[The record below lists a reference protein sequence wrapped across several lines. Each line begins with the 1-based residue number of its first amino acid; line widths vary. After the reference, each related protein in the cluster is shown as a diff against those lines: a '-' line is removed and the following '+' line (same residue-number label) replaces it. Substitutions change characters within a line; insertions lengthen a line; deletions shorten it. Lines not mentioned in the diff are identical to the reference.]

1 MGTASSQTFSRVAAA
16 SRSRLN
22 SAAAAATRGRAPITP
37 DNFSPVVVPLSLDGR
52 ELITATTL
60 AKGNCAASVPARITP
75 VPLDSKRHRHLG
87 EDPLQ
92 VADLAAAMCLQ
103 TGSLVQGVV
112 CAGHVP

>member
-1 MGTASSQTFSRVAAA
+1 VSIVISLHVVAA
-16 SRSRLN
+16 
-22 SAAAAATRGRAPITP
+22 
-37 DNFSPVVVPLSLDGR
+37 LSLDGR

-75 VPLDSKRHRHLG
+75 VPLDSKRHRHLDSSG
-87 EDPLQ
+87 
-92 VADLAAAMCLQ
+92 AKIRCRWRIDLAAATCPQ